1 MRLCAGLLLCC
12 IAAVASATPKP
23 KAPSKENPQQPPSQG
38 ESGQLPAQ
46 DGANAKSPSA
56 NLATPHEIIDAIARA
71 IDAAADKA
79 KTAQT
84 PSPPDNSS
92 WWFNLFL
99 VIFSGALVA
108 VGAFQAIFL
117 RASVVAT
124 EKTAAAAKASADA
137 VVTQLRAYAFVTA
150 ASIRGFEQ
158 DGPLSIQI
166 RISNRGQTPAYEL
179 THEHGFTHG
188 LASVSRF
195 KGDLWPPERDVPLSK
210 TTLAPGVIHDAIIDV
225 ANRLS
230 QESKSAIRTGTH
242 GLFAYG
248 EIRYKDGFGNPRV
261 SSYRLMYGGGP
272 PLVDG
277 QFTVCEEGN
286 YED

>member
-1 MRLCAGLLLCC
+1 MLKISARTGLLLCC
-12 IAAVASATPKP
+12 IAVVAGATPKP
-23 KAPSKENPQQPPSQG
+23 SKQNPQQPPSQG
-38 ESGQLPAQ
+38 ENSQLPAQ
-46 DGANAKSPSA
+46 DGTNAKSPSA
-56 NLATPHEIIDAIARA
+56 NLAAPQEIIDAIARA
-71 IDAAADKA
+71 IEAAADKA
-79 KTAQT
+79 KTAQN

-117 RASVVAT
+117 RTSVVAT

-137 VVTQLRAYAFVTA
+137 VVTQLRAYASVTA
-150 ASIRGFEQ
+150 ATIRGFEQ
-158 DGPLSIQI
+158 DGPLRIQI

-179 THEHGFTHG
+179 THEHGFTRG
-188 LASVSRF
+188 TASVSRL
-195 KGDLWPPERDVPLSK
+195 KGDLWPPERDVSLSK
-210 TTLAPGVIHDAIIDV
+210 VTVPPGVIKDAFIDIDEP
-225 ANRLS
+225 LS
-230 QESKSAIRTGTH
+230 PEVKSSIRDGTH

-261 SSYRLMYGGGP
+261 SNYRLMYGGGP
-272 PLVDG
+272 PIIDG